1 MLFEED
7 RFIFNEIDDL
17 TPRGTMLF
25 DDNVNHPMHYTQGSI
40 ECIDAMEAA
49 LGKEGLRAYC
59 KGACLKYLWR
69 TDFKN
74 GVEDLKKCA
83 WYLQKLIEISEEES

>member
-17 TPRGTMLF
+17 TPRKTMLL

>member
-17 TPRGTMLF
+17 TPAKTMAF
-25 DDNVNHPMHYTQGSI
+25 EDNVNHPMHYTQGNI

-49 LGKEGLRAYC
+49 LGKEGLRSYC
-59 KGACLKYLWR
+59 RGACLKYLWR
-69 TDFKN
+69 TEFKN

>member
-7 RFIFNEIDDL
+7 RFIFNEIDNL
-17 TPRGTMLF
+17 TPRKTMQF

>member
-7 RFIFNEIDDL
+7 RFLFNEIDDL
-17 TPRGTMLF
+17 SPSKPMLF
-25 DDNVNHPMHYTQGSI
+25 SDPVDHPAHYTQGSI
-40 ECIDAMEAA
+40 ECIDALESAF
-49 LGKEGLRAYC
+49 GKEGLRSYC
-59 KGACLKYLWR
+59 RGACLKYLWR
-69 TDFKN
+69 TEFKN